1 MTSAGAY
8 RRPNRV
14 FSMTSCYDAGG
25 ERREDGGPMD
35 EVNRA
40 RLDLEL
46 RVVEAMRE
54 HRRLAGK
61 ADTRHRTWKQAA
73 KSGAQDRELAELRES
88 YRAALFEAQSQQMAL
103 ARLVDELGFVP
114 VMDGDGTDGS
124 SSLM

>member
-1 MTSAGAY
+1 MTSAGAH

-25 ERREDGGPMD
+25 KRRDDGGPMD

-40 RLDLEL
+40 RSDLEL

-54 HRRLAGK
+54 HRRLAGT
-61 ADTRHRTWKQAA
+61 ADIRHRTWKRAA

-88 YRAALFEAQSQQMAL
+88 YRAALFEAQAQQMVL

-114 VMDGDGTDGS
+114 VLDGDGTG
-124 SSLM
+124 

>member
-1 MTSAGAY
+1 MTSAGAH

-14 FSMTSCYDAGG
+14 VPMTSRYDAGG

-61 ADTRHRTWKQAA
+61 ADTRHRTWTRAA

-88 YRAALFEAQSQQMAL
+88 YRVALFEAQSQQMAL
-103 ARLVDELGFVP
+103 ACLVDELGFIP
-114 VMDGDGTDGS
+114 S
-124 SSLM
+124 IEP